1 MADMAHGRLEANTAV
16 LRWTARITC
25 LSAAIGLYSLD
36 DFTVST
42 LLLFLVP
49 ALVAW
54 WAHLLGSILLLIVSC
69 HPLYLHASAGHVL
82 ILLPLVVY
90 IAGGVLHLT
99 VWAKERIPS
108 RDGSTRLSPALLWAA
123 QLMPFTA
130 VLLLMWI
137 YGSVS
142 IRDFD
147 RVALIVLTPLIVA
160 VFALQWHLLGGI
172 AIIALSLVALG
183 FSFRGGEWGVF
194 FALLFLIPFSFG
206 GMLHIVVW
214 YSRRRI
220 KTLHKRA

>member
-1 MADMAHGRLEANTAV
+1 MIDGMAQGRLEANTAV
-16 LRWTARITC
+16 LCWTARITC

-36 DFTVST
+36 DFTLST

-54 WAHLLGSILLLIVSC
+54 WAHFGGILLLIVSL

-90 IAGGVLHLT
+90 IAGSVLHLT

-108 RDGSTRLSPALLWAA
+108 RDVSTRLSPALLWAA
-123 QLMPFTA
+123 QLIPFTA

-137 YGSVS
+137 YGSVP

-172 AIIALSLVALG
+172 AIVALSLVAFG

-214 YSRRRI
+214 YSQRKI
-220 KTLHKRA
+220 KILHKRP